1 MDYYGSMK
9 PFRRLVPVATAV
21 LLALVQP
28 VQAQTPPAPEREA
41 PEPPSLMDAQL
52 FYEILLG
59 EMNAKGADPAT
70 GFALLLD
77 SARRTNDS
85 RLYQRAMEIALQ
97 ARSGDSALQA
107 AQNWRLAQPDSRE
120 ANRYVL
126 QILLALNRVS
136 DSIPALQRELTLAS
150 AAQKPQLLA
159 AVPALYGRV
168 GDRALAAKVVEEALD
183 KELRDPEMA
192 GDAWAAVGQLRLAA
206 GQTPQALEAAQAGL
220 KLQPASEA
228 PVRLALQIMGPKSP
242 AAESLVRGYL
252 DRYPKKGE
260 MRIAYARTLLDAQRY
275 NDAQQQLTTVTDTQ
289 PELAEAWLILGALQT
304 EDNQQAQ
311 AQKSLERYLG
321 LAGTQPASEA
331 RQRGLSQA
339 YLSLAQLAEKRQ
351 DYAAANTWLSKID
364 SPSLQTTAR
373 TRRAAILGA
382 QGKVDE
388 ARALLQTLPTN
399 TPAEARTRLMAEVQL
414 LRSQKAY
421 EAALQLLDSALQA
434 SPDDTDLM
442 YDLAMMAEKLGRFE
456 QMEKLLRDIMAQ
468 QPENQNAYNAL
479 GYSLADRG
487 VRLDEAH
494 QLVSK
499 ALELAPNDPFI
510 SDSLGWVEF
519 KRGRLQEAIQ
529 ILDKAFQSK
538 PDPEIAAHL
547 GEVLWVSGQRSR
559 ATAVWKQGV
568 ALSRDNE
575 TLQDTMRRFN
585 VKP

>member
-1 MDYYGSMK
+1 MDYYESMK
-9 PFRRLVPVATAV
+9 PFCRLVPVAAAV
-21 LLALVQP
+21 VLAFVQP
-28 VQAQTPPAPEREA
+28 PLAQAATASERA
-41 PEPPSLMDAQL
+41 TPEPPSLMDAQL

-59 EMNAKGADPAT
+59 EINAKGADPAT

-107 AQNWRLAQPDSRE
+107 AQNWRLAQPESRE

-136 DSIPALQRELTLAS
+136 DSIPALQRELALAS
-150 AAQKPQLLA
+150 PTQKPQLLA
-159 AVPALYGRV
+159 AIPSLYGRV
-168 GDRALAAKVVEEALD
+168 GDRALAARVVEEALE
-183 KELRDPEMA
+183 KEERDPEIA

-220 KLQPASEA
+220 KLQPGSEA
-228 PVRLALQIMGPKSP
+228 PVRLALQIMSPKTP
-242 AAESLVRGYL
+242 GAEALVKAYL
-252 DRYPKKGE
+252 DRYPQKGE
-260 MRIAYARTLLDAQRY
+260 IRIAYARTLLDAQRY
-275 NDAQQQLTTVTDTQ
+275 AEAQQQLITVTSNQ

-304 EDNQQAQ
+304 EENQQPQ
-311 AQKSLERYLG
+311 AQKSLERYLA
-321 LAGTQPASEA
+321 LAGAQAPGEA

-351 DYAAANTWLSKID
+351 DYAAANDWLSKID
-364 SPSLQTTAR
+364 SPSLLTTAR

-388 ARALLQTLPTN
+388 ARALLKSLPTG
-399 TPAEARTRLMAEVQL
+399 TPSEARTRLMAEVQL

-421 EAALQLLDSALQA
+421 EEAMQLLDTAVQA
-434 SPDDTDLM
+434 SPDDTDLL
-442 YDLAMMAEKLGRFE
+442 YDQAMMAEKLGRFD
-456 QMEKLLRDIMAQ
+456 QMEKLLRDIIAQ

-479 GYSLADRG
+479 GYSLAERG

-529 ILDKAFQSK
+529 ILDKAFQTK

-547 GEVLWVSGQRSR
+547 GEVLWVAGQRSR
-559 ATAVWKQGV
+559 ATAIWRQG
-568 ALSRDNE
+568 LTLGRDNE
-575 TLQDTMRRFN
+575 TLLDTMRRFN

>member
-1 MDYYGSMK
+1 MDYYESMK
-9 PFRRLVPVATAV
+9 PFRRLVPVAAAV

-28 VQAQTPPAPEREA
+28 VQAQTPPAPAPQREA

-97 ARSGDSALQA
+97 ARSGESALQA
-107 AQNWRLAQPDSRE
+107 AQNWRLAQPESRE

-136 DSIPALQRELTLAS
+136 DSIPALQRELALAS
-150 AAQKPQLLA
+150 ATQKPQF
-159 AVPALYGRV
+159 GRV
-168 GDRALAAKVVEEALD
+168 GDRALAAKVVEEALA
-183 KELRDPEMA
+183 KELRHPEMA

-206 GQTPQALEAAQAGL
+206 GQTPQALEAAQTGL

-228 PVRLALQIMGPKSP
+228 PVRLALQIMGPKTP
-242 AAESLVRGYL
+242 AAETLVRGYL
-252 DRYPKKGE
+252 DRYPQKGE

-275 NDAQQQLTTVTDTQ
+275 NEAQQQLTTVTINQ

-304 EDNQQAQ
+304 EENQQAQ

-321 LAGTQPASEA
+321 LASAQPEGEA

-351 DYAAANTWLSKID
+351 DYAAANAWLSKID

-399 TPAEARTRLMAEVQL
+399 TPSEARTRLMAEVQL

-421 EAALQLLDSALQA
+421 EAALQLLDSALQS

-442 YDLAMMAEKLGRFE
+442 YDLAMMAEKLGRFD
-456 QMEKLLRDIMAQ
+456 QMEKLLRDIIAQ

-479 GYSLADRG
+479 GYSLADRSL
-487 VRLDEAH
+487 RLDEAH
-494 QLVSK
+494 QLVTK

-547 GEVLWVSGQRSR
+547 GEVLWVAGQRSR
-559 ATAVWKQGV
+559 ATAIWKQG
-568 ALSRDNE
+568 LSLGRDNE